1 MGKLFAIA
9 AASVLVLLY
18 VQSVRLDAAKADLSL
33 AQQQVATLEA
43 SNAAHAR
50 ALAAAEAETI
60 RRDKAIVD
68 RDAAV
73 TIINSRRA
81 NERRVIIEAVS
92 HDKTVRDW
100 RDNPLP
106 DAVLGV
112 LK

>member
-18 VQSVRLDAAKADLSL
+18 VQGVRLDAAEADLAL

>member
-18 VQSVRLDAAKADLSL
+18 VQGVRLRAAQADLAL

-50 ALAAAEAETI
+50 ALAAAEAETT

>member
-18 VQSVRLDAAKADLSL
+18 VQSVRLDAAKADLAL

-50 ALAAAEAETI
+50 ALAAAEAETT